1 MAMPKK
7 RLTPNKQGN
16 RRSQI
21 HATLP
26 SVSFCP
32 KCHSPKMAHTVCK
45 VCGEYRGRVV
55 IEKKVK
61 ATVVPEAE
69 TSK

>member
-21 HATLP
+21 HATMP

-32 KCHSPKMAHTVCK
+32 KCHSPKQAHMVCK

-55 IEKKVK
+55 IVKKDKVTP
-61 ATVVPEAE
+61 AAE
-69 TSK
+69 SETAK

>member
-7 RLTPNKQGN
+7 RLTPHKQGT

-26 SVSFCP
+26 SIAFCP
-32 KCHSPKMAHTVCK
+32 KCHSPKVAHEVCK

-55 IEKKVK
+55 LTKKEKAPVES
-61 ATVVPEAE
+61 ASE
-69 TSK
+69 SK